1 MSLSEDLID
10 ALRDRIEACEKRL
23 EELDE
28 RREYM
33 KETHD
38 EVRKLLYDEW
48 RPEKFDP
55 DDPKTYPPC
64 LRNQRHTLN
73 LLDKLNEAV
82 GYALKF
88 VIKYR
93 YPRNQQEPPPPV
105 QSTSQPQQ
113 PIVIQTGQQQE
124 GGGSRVR
131 SWWTGFWEVRLE
143 KMRLQ
148 YLREL
153 AEREAP
159 KAVTPRVV
167 RDPIEVG
174 NELLAALHET
184 KKFLNDCYLVWP
196 IHRTWAFALNV
207 HEALRDRLTRL
218 LSTIEAFCYAALDQE
233 KDRIND
239 QLLQQIGFF
248 TRVLEA
254 QAQAPVT
261 IQEISRL
268 YSERGYR
275 DLDFEP
281 RITKRRG
288 GGEQT

>member
-1 MSLSEDLID
+1 LSLSEDLLD

-23 EELDE
+23 DELDE
-28 RREYM
+28 RRENL
-33 KETHD
+33 KQTHD
-38 EVRKLLYDEW
+38 EVRKLLYAEW
-48 RPEKFDP
+48 KPDGFNP

-64 LRNQRHTLN
+64 LRDQRHTLN
-73 LLDKLNEAV
+73 LLDKLNEGV
-82 GYALKF
+82 GYALKL
-88 VIKYR
+88 VIKHR
-93 YPRNQQEPPPPV
+93 YPQNQQEPPPPP
-105 QSTSQPQQ
+105 QPTSQPQQ

-124 GGGSRVR
+124 GGGPRVR

-148 YLREL
+148 YLREM

-174 NELLAALHET
+174 NELLASLHET
-184 KKFLNDCYLVWP
+184 KKFLCDCYLVWP
-196 IHRTWAFALNV
+196 VHRTAAFALNV

-218 LSTIEAFCYAALDQE
+218 LSTIESFCYAALDLE
-233 KDRIND
+233 EDEINR

-261 IQEISRL
+261 IQEITRP
-268 YSERGYR
+268 YVGPRGVR

-281 RITKRRG
+281 PFSRRKG
-288 GGEQT
+288 GGQP